1 MTKAGDT
8 IPNTEAPSD
17 SEPDTTP
24 ATPDALGDQLRG
36 AMAAMMRLSPEARAA
51 LAQANVTHMMALKA
65 WKDGAI
71 DDPSY
76 LKAANDYANV
86 MLAIEANG
94 VA

>member
-24 ATPDALGDQLRG
+24 ATPDALGDQMRG
-36 AMAAMMRLSPEARAA
+36 AMA
-51 LAQANVTHMMALKA
+51 
-65 WKDGAI
+65 AI

-94 VA
+94 VV

>member
-1 MTKAGDT
+1 
-8 IPNTEAPSD
+8 
-17 SEPDTTP
+17 
-24 ATPDALGDQLRG
+24 
-36 AMAAMMRLSPEARAA
+36 
-51 LAQANVTHMMALKA
+51 MMALKA

-94 VA
+94 VI